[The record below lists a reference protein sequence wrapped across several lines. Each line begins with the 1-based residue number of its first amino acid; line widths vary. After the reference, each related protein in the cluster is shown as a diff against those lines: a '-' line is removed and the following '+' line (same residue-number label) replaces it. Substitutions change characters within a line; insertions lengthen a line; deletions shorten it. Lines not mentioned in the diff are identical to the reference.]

1 MTVARKPPRAG
12 GRSLTFRDQAAW
24 RNWLQTHHGSA
35 AEVWIV
41 YFKKGSGTA
50 SVTYPEALEE
60 ALCFGWIDGVRRR
73 LDDDRF
79 TQRFTP
85 RRPGSRWSEVNR
97 AHAKRLLAEG
107 RMAPAGIANL
117 PADLHEHSERKCASE
132 SEVPAELAT
141 GLEGNAAARATFTSL
156 APSYRR
162 LYVRWIAEAKRPE
175 TRARRAAEAIAK
187 LERGERLGLR

>member
-1 MTVARKPPRAG
+1 MKGDRRPPSAG
-12 GRSLTFRDQAAW
+12 GRAVTFRDRSAW
-24 RNWLQTHHGSA
+24 RRWLETHHESA

-41 YFKKGSGTA
+41 YLKKGSGKA

-73 LDDDRF
+73 VDEERF

-107 RMAPAGIANL
+107 RMTPAGIAKL
-117 PADLHEHSERKCASE
+117 PADLHEHPERKRASE

-141 GLEGNAAARATFTSL
+141 GLEGNAAASATFEAL

-162 LYVRWIAEAKRPE
+162 LFVRWISEAKRPE
-175 TRARRAAEAIAK
+175 TRARRAAEAIAM
-187 LERGERLGLR
+187 LGRGERLGLK